1 MDERSDVTPAG
12 ERLYTDLAAIVRL
25 LSPPAEYAEEAEFW
39 RRVLRA
45 RLGEGRPHLL
55 ELGVG
60 GGHNLSHLTA
70 EFDATAVDLSA
81 AMLEQCRAL
90 NPGVEL
96 LVGDM
101 RTVRL
106 GRTFDAVLIHDA
118 ISYMTTE
125 EDLRA
130 AFDTAASHLRPG
142 GVFITSPDFTAE
154 TFQSPSVH
162 TATHRAGAL
171 EVTYFEYAWD
181 PDPADTTVEV
191 LMTYVICEGRRAR
204 LEHDRHVIGL
214 FPKATWLRVLGEAKF
229 DVDEQAF
236 ALGPEAKPYTLLVGS
251 IDE

>member
-1 MDERSDVTPAG
+1 
-12 ERLYTDLAAIVRL
+12 
-25 LSPPAEYAEEAEFW
+25 
-39 RRVLRA
+39 
-45 RLGEGRPHLL
+45 
-55 ELGVG
+55 
-60 GGHNLSHLTA
+60 
-70 EFDATAVDLSA
+70 
-81 AMLEQCRAL
+81 
-90 NPGVEL
+90 
-96 LVGDM
+96 M

-214 FPKATWLRVLGEAKF
+214 FPKATWLRVLGEARF

>member
-1 MDERSDVTPAG
+1 MDKLSDETPAR

-25 LSPPAEYAEEAEFW
+25 LSPPAEYAEEAAFW
-39 RRVLRA
+39 RCVLRA
-45 RLGEGRPHLL
+45 RLGEGRHHLL

-81 AMLEQCRAL
+81 AMLEQCRGL

-96 LVGDM
+96 FVGDM
-101 RTVRL
+101 RNVRL

-118 ISYMTTE
+118 VSYMTTE
-125 EDLRA
+125 ADLRA
-130 AFDTAASHLRPG
+130 AFETAGAHLRPG
-142 GVFITSPDFTAE
+142 GVFITSPDFTTE

-162 TATHRAGAL
+162 TATHGDGTVD
-171 EVTYFEYAWD
+171 VTYFEFAWD

-191 LMTYVICEGRRAR
+191 LMTYVIREGRRAR

-214 FPKATWLRVLGEAKF
+214 FPNATWLRLCGEAGF
-229 DVDEQAF
+229 EVDEQTF
-236 ALGPEAKPYTLLVGS
+236 ALGPEAKAYRLLVGTRR
-251 IDE
+251 